1 MIVRGLKQKPN
12 STRAGSRTAQRKTRG
27 RSIASRGG
35 RDLLLGIAD
44 CAGTHY
50 ERRMRRR
57 TSNRMPP
64 VGTKHVVTVQA
75 VARML
80 GWSTQRIR
88 RIDDILRP
96 TRAANGER
104 LIDVDRALF
113 FVRTMDILNSMPG
126 PIVLDLTAEES
137 RRIRRE
143 QREQWAR

>member
-1 MIVRGLKQKPN
+1 MR
-12 STRAGSRTAQRKTRG
+12 SRTP
-27 RSIASRGG
+27 
-35 RDLLLGIAD
+35 
-44 CAGTHY
+44 
-50 ERRMRRR
+50 
-57 TSNRMPP
+57 NRMPP

-80 GWSTQRIR
+80 EWTTQRVR
-88 RIDDILRP
+88 GVDDILRP

-126 PIVLDLTAEES
+126 PLVLDLTAEES

>member
-1 MIVRGLKQKPN
+1 MR
-12 STRAGSRTAQRKTRG
+12 QRNP
-27 RSIASRGG
+27 
-35 RDLLLGIAD
+35 
-44 CAGTHY
+44 
-50 ERRMRRR
+50 
-57 TSNRMPP
+57 NRMPP
-64 VGTKHVVTVQA
+64 VGSKHVVTIHA

-80 GWSTQRIR
+80 GWTAARIR

-143 QREQWAR
+143 QREQWARNKRERGW